1 MDKIKEIMVERGVI
15 VRHCYWEAIKVANIL
30 AFLSWMHKKFDFQNI
45 FRNAKVSKGSVAIR

>member
-1 MDKIKEIMVERGVI
+1 MERGVI
-15 VRHCYWEAIKVANIL
+15 VQHCYWEAIKVANIL